1 MKILKFLGIQPT
13 HREFNTTKGL
23 SWSPPKKQMI
33 LTYFVFL
40 TGCKFDTSSCF
51 WCCILSD
58 VFNPKCFELS
68 FFLIFFF
75 RFFSVFFSEKSVLF
89 YQKKIFDLVLDQI
102 LKRWSLELDHIVDLR
117 LVYQYLFK
125 AKVICSLTSDSIILL
140 LDKDKIIMQ
149 WKNHNITYHVRPSQG
164 TADDGLGQRAIW
176 YAVKCFQRQRNV

>member
-1 MKILKFLGIQPT
+1 MISPEKT
-13 HREFNTTKGL
+13 EF
-23 SWSPPKKQMI
+23 

-40 TGCKFDTSSCF
+40 TGCKFETSSCF

-68 FFLIFFF
+68 FFLIFP
-75 RFFSVFFSEKSVLF
+75 EKSVLF
-89 YQKKIFDLVLDQI
+89 YQKKFFDLVLDQI

-140 LDKDKIIMQ
+140 LDKEKIIMQ
-149 WKNHNITYHVRPSQG
+149 WKNHNTTWHITSAMSATSAG
-164 TADDGLGQRAIW
+164 GAADDGLGRRAIRNS
-176 YAVKCFQRQRNV
+176 VKCFQRQRNV